1 MRQIKTLADLISTHS
16 LKGKK
21 VLLRADL
28 NVPMK
33 HGQIIDATRVVGV
46 IPTISALMD
55 AGAKVIIISHFG
67 RPEGK
72 FDSNYSL
79 SPIVDTLNSELST
92 FRKNPV
98 DVKFGTDCIGAAA
111 EKAISHL
118 EDGEVVLL
126 ENIRFHEGETAN
138 DKTFAKALA
147 DLADF
152 FVNDAFSCS
161 HRSHASITGVTE
173 FIPAYAGILIEK
185 EIKCLQNSLE
195 NPERPVAAIV
205 GGSKIS
211 SKIEMLESLVT
222 KVNYLMIGGGMAN
235 TFLHA
240 MGKKIGKSL
249 CEKDLASTAKAI
261 MAKAKEHN
269 CQILLPIDSII
280 SSSLEDGENCQ
291 VAGNDNIPDDKMIL
305 DAGINTVIEW
315 HNVLSNCK
323 TLVWNGPVGAFEF
336 SPFDAGTASIARSV
350 AYLTKN
356 NGLQSVAGGGDT
368 VAAVS
373 TSGLRDS
380 LSYISTAGGAFLE
393 WLEGKELPGV
403 KVLYK

>member
-1 MRQIKTLADLISTHS
+1 MRQIKTLADLIATNN

-33 HGQIIDATRVVGV
+33 HGQILDATRVVGV
-46 IPTISALMD
+46 IPTISKLMD
-55 AGAKVIIISHFG
+55 AGAKVIVISHFG

-79 SPIVDTLNSELST
+79 SPIVDTLSDELST
-92 FRKNPV
+92 YRKNAV
-98 DVKFGTDCIGAAA
+98 EVKFGTDCIGAAA
-111 EKAISHL
+111 EKAVSHL
-118 EDGEVVLL
+118 EDGDVVLL

-138 DKTFAKALA
+138 DKEFARALAALA
-147 DLADF
+147 DF
-152 FVNDAFSCS
+152 YVNDAFSCS

-185 EIKCLQNSLE
+185 EIISLQNSLE
-195 NPERPVAAIV
+195 NPTRPVAAIV
-205 GGSKIS
+205 GGSKVS
-211 SKIEMLESLVT
+211 TKIEMLECLVT

-240 MGKKIGKSL
+240 MGKNIGKSL
-249 CEKDLASTAKAI
+249 CEKDLADTAKKI
-261 MAKAKEHN
+261 LEVAKQNN
-269 CQILLPIDSII
+269 CEILLPSDSVI
-280 SSSLEDGENCQ
+280 SSAIDDRDNCA
-291 VAGNDNIPDDKMIL
+291 VAGNDNIPADKMIL

-315 HNVLSNCK
+315 HKVLENCK

-336 SPFDAGTASIARSV
+336 PPFDAGTASIARSV
-350 AYLTKN
+350 AHLTKN
-356 NGLQSVAGGGDT
+356 NGLHSVAGGGDT

-373 TSGLRDS
+373 ASGLRDS